1 MGKYIRYLKQATPAN
16 KTLTFQRR
24 WPSSLAD
31 AAKAAGLPMIYHY
44 PTKCPVNGDA
54 YEQAQAQ
61 RQGLAAYDKQVALLK
76 LVERSADTG
85 IRIMGGGHGGGHKD
99 TQAKIHSAMQRAGL
113 HPTRGGRVMGKRRA
127 KALVENSHTLFD
139 LYPLWLAQKPDLT
152 KKAKADRDR
161 YWREWCSF
169 IPEDEAARTKS
180 IHTIHRAFND
190 YTEDMLS
197 RGLTPATVE
206 RARGSIRSVLRWS
219 SRKLNLGWTIELQQ
233 LPKHEAASKP
243 VLDPD
248 QQRALLDAV
257 VSHEGKTAAM
267 VALMLAGGV
276 MVSEI
281 ARLDPDEALRTLSTA
296 QPYIVIGA
304 SADVKAAARRRIVPI
319 VWSTEVLE
327 VMRRHLPS
335 AIKRSANTVD
345 PSVTVNNW
353 MRARGIGTTGHGLR
367 HTLQAAATVAGVN
380 PLSLARIGGWQMAG
394 TGVSK
399 IMLSYGRGI
408 DDSELVT
415 SLTVEARIIW
425 GHLL

>member
-31 AAKAAGLPMIYHY
+31 AAKAAGHPMIYHY

-61 RQGLAAYDKQVALLK
+61 RQGLAAYDKQVAILK
-76 LVERSADTG
+76 LVAKSADSGLTIVG
-85 IRIMGGGHGGGHKD
+85 
-99 TQAKIHSAMQRAGL
+99 TAKLPAKHQRALQRAGIR
-113 HPTRGGRVMGKRRA
+113 PTRGGRVLSKRKA

-169 IPEDEAARTKS
+169 IPDDEAVTAKTIR
-180 IHTIHRAFND
+180 TIHRAFND

-233 LPKHEAASKP
+233 LPKHTAASKP

-276 MVSEI
+276 MTSEI

-304 SADVKAAARRRIVPI
+304 NADVKAEARRRIVPI
-319 VWSTEVLE
+319 VWSAEVLK
-327 VMRRHLPS
+327 VMRTYLPA
-335 AIKRSANTVD
+335 AIKRSATTVD

-353 MRARGIGTTGHGLR
+353 MKARGIGTTGHGLR
-367 HTLQAAATVAGVN
+367 HTLAVAATVSGVN
-380 PLSLARIGGWQMAG
+380 PLSLARIGGWHMAG
-394 TGVSK
+394 GGVSK

-415 SLTVEARIIW
+415 SLTADARIIW

>member
-1 MGKYIRYLKQATPAN
+1 M
-16 KTLTFQRR
+16 
-24 WPSSLAD
+24 S
-31 AAKAAGLPMIYHY
+31 
-44 PTKCPVNGDA
+44 
-54 YEQAQAQ
+54 
-61 RQGLAAYDKQVALLK
+61 
-76 LVERSADTG
+76 
-85 IRIMGGGHGGGHKD
+85 
-99 TQAKIHSAMQRAGL
+99 
-113 HPTRGGRVMGKRRA
+113 KRKA

-169 IPEDEAARTKS
+169 IPDDEAATAKS
-180 IHTIHRAFND
+180 IRTIHRAFND

-233 LPKHEAASKP
+233 LPKHTAASKP

-276 MVSEI
+276 MTSEI

-304 SADVKAAARRRIVPI
+304 NADVKAEARRRIVPI

-327 VMRRHLPS
+327 VMRTYLPA
-335 AIKRSANTVD
+335 AIKRSATTVD

-353 MRARGIGTTGHGLR
+353 MKARGIGTTGHGLR
-367 HTLQAAATVAGVN
+367 HTLAVAATVSGVN
-380 PLSLARIGGWQMAG
+380 PLSLARIGGWHMAG
-394 TGVSK
+394 GGVSK

-415 SLTVEARIIW
+415 SLTADARIIW